1 MKNRISPLILIL
13 ILFVFGCNSEK
24 IVEKLEELNPDADK
38 PQGAMQAYMRNACV
52 GKIDEATQYF
62 SENLRKHPELL
73 REGLKVFETL
83 CKEKGGFKNDR
94 RDGDYVCYFKNGQIK
109 EKAAYKNGKLVGRF
123 LSFTEDGASLA
134 EEVSDEEGSR
144 RAWDEKEVAGLL
156 HDLAHFDKKQK

>member
-83 CKEKGGFKNDR
+83 CKEKGGFKQLNILTTKTKNDTESSVK
-94 RDGDYVCYFKNGQIK
+94 GELVLKNGDIVPVEHQISR
-109 EKAAYKNGKLVGRF
+109 ENGKWKIINPFR
-123 LSFTEDGASLA
+123 
-134 EEVSDEEGSR
+134 
-144 RAWDEKEVAGLL
+144 K
-156 HDLAHFDKKQK
+156 